1 MNFLKYVNFPV
12 IFSGTGDIPPAMP
25 LNYVACV
32 LVSFIFNYR
41 IRRRNF
47 GWWSKYNCE
56 VFVFHDNSADL

>member
-1 MNFLKYVNFPV
+1 
-12 IFSGTGDIPPAMP
+12 MP

-32 LVSFIFNYR
+32 LVSFIFNHR